1 LSRPKRL
8 CLRGLGTS
16 RSEGWTLAAREDGT
30 EEMSSSCGTVV
41 EGMVAGIGGGRSK
54 IAIGLMPNNVW
65 RFTKRVIF
73 DSKVS
78 LVWVEIGCLLGIDRP
93 FVY

>member
-1 LSRPKRL
+1 
-8 CLRGLGTS
+8 
-16 RSEGWTLAAREDGT
+16 
-30 EEMSSSCGTVV
+30 
-41 EGMVAGIGGGRSK
+41 MVGRGGGRSK
-54 IAIGLMPNNVW
+54 TAMGLMPNNVC

>member
-1 LSRPKRL
+1 
-8 CLRGLGTS
+8 
-16 RSEGWTLAAREDGT
+16 
-30 EEMSSSCGTVV
+30 
-41 EGMVAGIGGGRSK
+41 MVAGRGGGRSK

-73 DSKVS
+73 DSTVS
-78 LVWVEIGCLLGIDRP
+78 LVWVEMGCLLGIDRP